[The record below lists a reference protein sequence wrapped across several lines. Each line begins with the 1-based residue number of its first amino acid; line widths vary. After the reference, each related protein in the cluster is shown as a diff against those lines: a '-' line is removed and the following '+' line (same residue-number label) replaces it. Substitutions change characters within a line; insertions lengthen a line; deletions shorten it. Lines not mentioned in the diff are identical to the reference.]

1 MTSIH
6 FHYIL
11 IGTLCG
17 EIPRLLKFKVLN
29 SITFVQNQSPASSWP
44 SQEL

>member
-11 IGTLCG
+11 IETLAG
-17 EIPRLLKFKVLN
+17 EIARLLKFKVLN
-29 SITFVQNQSPASSWP
+29 SITFVQNQLL
-44 SQEL
+44 QCN